1 MSHTGPNNSN
11 ASQNNDPLLANLNA
25 FKNKVK
31 SAPVISRP
39 RPTAAAAGTVVG
51 GSTNNITSPLRKA
64 LHDKKRSIELRE
76 QEERERSSGA
86 SRTNTPGTEPEVLE
100 IDSSSDNEG
109 MNGNGKVK
117 SEHTDSTGS
126 PPPRK
131 KVKKEEGDVIVDG
144 ETEKSDITR
153 SVTGTPIIDLNGD
166 SDDDEVKE
174 VRPGSIAAHALQA
187 NQSNISKSHDSSKLL
202 WATEYIQKKG
212 KPVAMNELMDY
223 LSLKPNDKVIEL
235 LKKLEKISFDPKKNA
250 FKYVS
255 TYDVHSEGELIKL
268 LRSQVTFKGISCKE
282 LKDGWP
288 QCDETINELEEESKI
303 LVLRT
308 KKDRTPRYVW
318 YNNGGD
324 LHRIDE
330 EFIKM
335 WENVQ
340 LPQFSEL
347 PRKLQD
353 LGLKP
358 ASVDPATIK
367 RQTRVEVKKK
377 KQRRGKITNTHMA
390 GILKDFSHRV

>member
-1 MSHTGPNNSN
+1 MAINQKSN
-11 ASQNNDPLLANLNA
+11 DSLLANLNE
-25 FKNKVK
+25 FRSKVK
-31 SAPVISRP
+31 S
-39 RPTAAAAGTVVG
+39 
-51 GSTNNITSPLRKA
+51 GSVLGFRKTPSPI
-64 LHDKKRSIELRE
+64 KKRTFLQLKEEEKSNFSATSTEDDDGIEILG
-76 QEERERSSGA
+76 EEKVPSTRGSSVGVSA
-86 SRTNTPGTEPEVLE
+86 YDPLEVPGDDDY
-100 IDSSSDNEG
+100 DSSPS
-109 MNGNGKVK
+109 
-117 SEHTDSTGS
+117 
-126 PPPRK
+126 K
-131 KVKKEEGDVIVDG
+131 K
-144 ETEKSDITR
+144 
-153 SVTGTPIIDLNGD
+153 
-166 SDDDEVKE
+166 
-174 VRPGSIAAHALQA
+174 VRPGSIAAAALQA
-187 NQSNISKSHDSSKLL
+187 SQSSISRSHDSSKLL

-212 KPVAMNELMDY
+212 KPVPLQELMDY
-223 LSLKPNDKVIEL
+223 LSLNPDDKVIEL
-235 LKKLEKISFDPKKNA
+235 LKKLEKIEFDPTKNS
-250 FKYVS
+250 FRYLS
-255 TYDVHSEGELIKL
+255 TYDVHSAAELLNL

-358 ASVDPATIK
+358 ASIDPATVK
-367 RQTRVEVKKK
+367 RQTTTQEVKKK
-377 KQRRGKITNTHMA
+377 KQRKGKITNTHMA
-390 GILKDFSHRV
+390 GILKDYSHRV